1 MSMASPDDPT
11 TPIPPATGT
20 AGGGGGGSGTRNAGG
35 STDDDASSAGKPAGK
50 IEQLRII
57 GGLIALSAGL
67 ASLLVVV
74 IVALIVKPDTTGGS
88 IATAA
93 IGVIG
98 SIVGAYFGVKIGT
111 DGTKAAVSAQQDEAT
126 KAQVYAL
133 HTPSEKAGQVTAD
146 IERLLKAQNPPGTG
160 R

>member
-1 MSMASPDDPT
+1 MSTASPDDPT
-11 TPIPPATGT
+11 SPIATPT
-20 AGGGGGGSGTRNAGG
+20 GGGAGGSGTRSVGG
-35 STDDDASSAGKPAGK
+35 GTDDDASQTGNPAGK

-67 ASLLVVV
+67 VSLIVVV

-88 IATAA
+88 IATGA

-133 HTPSEKAGQVTAD
+133 HTPSEKAGEVTAD
-146 IERLLKAQNPPGTG
+146 IERLLKAQNPPGT
-160 R
+160 RK

>member
-1 MSMASPDDPT
+1 MATASPDDPT
-11 TPIPPATGT
+11 SPIPPSS
-20 AGGGGGGSGTRNAGG
+20 GGAGGGSGTRSAGG
-35 STDDDASSAGKPAGK
+35 ATDDDAPPTGNQAGK
-50 IEQLRII
+50 IEQLKII
-57 GGLIALSAGL
+57 GGLVALSAGL
-67 ASLLVVV
+67 VSLLVVV
-74 IVALIVKPDTTGGS
+74 IVALIVKPDTTGGA
-88 IATAA
+88 IATGA

-160 R
+160 K

>member
-1 MSMASPDDPT
+1 MSTASPDDPT
-11 TPIPPATGT
+11 SPIAPSTGG
-20 AGGGGGGSGTRNAGG
+20 AGGGSHHQNVAGTSNDGGSQNANQ
-35 STDDDASSAGKPAGK
+35 TGK

-67 ASLLVVV
+67 LSLIVVV

-88 IATAA
+88 IATGA

-133 HTPSEKAGQVTAD
+133 HTPSEKAGEVTDD

-160 R
+160 K